1 MARSRTAKFRP
12 GGRVRRGLIWIGRA
26 VVAVIALQIV
36 LIVLYTVIRPP
47 VSTLM
52 LWRLAQGHAIERN
65 WVPMADMGR
74 HLPLA
79 AMAAEDARFCQHQGV
94 DWSEVQNALDTN
106 GGRPRGASTISM
118 QTMKN
123 LFLWPARSYLRKAAE
138 VPLAFFADLVWSKR
152 RMMEIYLNIAEW
164 GPGIYGA
171 GAAAQTYFGRSPDKL
186 TKSQAAR
193 LAAALPNPFARN
205 PGRPGPQTR
214 RIARVIE
221 RRMAGTQPHAACL
234 WPDS

>member
-1 MARSRTAKFRP
+1 MAA
-12 GGRVRRGLIWIGRA
+12 I
-26 VVAVIALQIV
+26 IALQVV
-36 LIVLYTVIRPP
+36 LIVLYTVIPPP

-52 LWRLAQGHAIERN
+52 LWRLAQGQPIDRN

-79 AMAAEDARFCQHQGV
+79 VMAAEDARFCQHQGV

-118 QTMKN
+118 QTVKN

-171 GAAAQTYFGRSPDKL
+171 GAAAQTYFDRSPDKL